1 MTNTLQSATQPSSY
15 PSYSHSTTQNPI
27 QTYHIRL
34 AQPADLPEIVDI
46 YNQSIPAK
54 ASTADLEPVSI
65 EDRQAW
71 FNEHLTQPNRPIY
84 VLINQASTTEE
95 IMAWGSFSDVKSRS
109 AYDISS
115 EISIY
120 VGNQYQ
126 GLGLGSF
133 FLKWMMAEA
142 PKLGI
147 QNVLALIFGHNQ
159 PSLALFKKYG
169 FEHWGTLPKVCDMQ
183 DFTADIVILG
193 KSLTA
198 NH

>member
-15 PSYSHSTTQNPI
+15 PSYSHSTTQNPT

-34 AQPADLPEIVDI
+34 AQLADLPEIVDI

-133 FLKWMMAEA
+133 
-142 PKLGI
+142 
-147 QNVLALIFGHNQ
+147 
-159 PSLALFKKYG
+159 S
-169 FEHWGTLPKVCDMQ
+169 
-183 DFTADIVILG
+183 
-193 KSLTA
+193 
-198 NH
+198 